1 MDVIRRNKR
10 ETTHIMVQLYDL
22 VIIGGGPGGIG
33 AAVEAKALG
42 LQNILMIEK
51 GENHSQTIRKFYKDN
66 KRVDKNYK
74 GQEIELKGTIDF
86 RDGTKE
92 STLNYF
98 DSLLDKGE
106 IDTAFNSEVESITK
120 ENGQFYVVTSK
131 AGYRAKNVIVAIGT
145 MGKPNKP
152 DYTLPISLKER
163 INFNLD
169 KCSQREKLLIVGGGN
184 SAVEYAIELSKTNNV
199 TLNYRRDTFSR
210 LNDINLTLINE
221 YNGQEKLRLRLGMD
235 IVSIENENGLV
246 KVNFTDGYYTIYDRV
261 IYAIG
266 GTTPVDFLKKCGITF
281 DAEGKPEFDEHYET
295 KTKGLYL
302 AGDIAVKSG
311 GSIAIALNHAHDIV
325 THILTSSH
333 M

>member
-1 MDVIRRNKR
+1 MLKIYDV
-10 ETTHIMVQLYDL
+10 

-33 AAVEAKALG
+33 AAVEAKVLG
-42 LQNILMIEK
+42 LKSILMIEK

-74 GQEIELKGTIDF
+74 GQEVELNGTIDF

-98 DSLLDKGE
+98 DSLLDSGE
-106 IDTAFNSEVESITK
+106 IDTAFKSEVESITK
-120 ENGQFYVVTSK
+120 VGNEFHVVTTS
-131 AGYRAKNVIVAIGT
+131 AGYRARNVIVAIGT

-152 DYTLPISLKER
+152 DYNLPISLKDR

-169 KCSQREKLLIVGGGN
+169 KCSQSEKLLIVGGGN

-199 TLNYRRDTFSR
+199 TLNYRRDSFNR
-210 LNDINLTLINE
+210 LNDVNLQMIHE

-235 IVSIENENGLV
+235 IVSVENDNGLV
-246 KVNFTDGYYTIYDRV
+246 KVNFTDGYYTIYDRLV
-261 IYAIG
+261 YAIG
-266 GTTPVDFLKKCGITF
+266 GTTPVDFLKKCGITL
-281 DAEGKPEFDEHYET
+281 DAEGKPEFDENYET

-302 AGDIAVKSG
+302 GGDIAVKSG
-311 GSIAIALNHAHDIV
+311 GSIAIALNHAYHIV
-325 THILTSSH
+325 QHILQTKPE
-333 M
+333 

>member
-1 MDVIRRNKR
+1 MLQIYDV
-10 ETTHIMVQLYDL
+10 

-33 AAVEAKALG
+33 AAVEAKVLG
-42 LQNILMIEK
+42 LKSILMIEK

-74 GQEIELKGTIDF
+74 GQEVELNGTIDF

-98 DSLLDKGE
+98 DALLDTGE

-120 ENGQFYVVTSK
+120 VEGEFHIVTSK

-152 DYTLPISLKER
+152 DYNLPMSLKER

-169 KCSQREKLLIVGGGN
+169 KCSQGEKLLIVGGGN
-184 SAVEYAIELSKTNNV
+184 SAIEYAIELSKTNNV
-199 TLNYRRDTFSR
+199 TLNYRRESFNR
-210 LNDINLTLINE
+210 LNEINLQMIHE
-221 YNGQEKLRLRLGMD
+221 YNGQEKLRLRMGMD
-235 IVSIENENGLV
+235 IVSVENENGLV
-246 KVNFTDGYYTIYDRV
+246 KVNFSDGYYTIYDRLV
-261 IYAIG
+261 YAIG
-266 GTTPVDFLKKCGITF
+266 GTTPVDFLKKCGISI
-281 DAEGKPEFDEHYET
+281 DSEGKPEFDENFET
-295 KTKGLYL
+295 HTKGLYI

-311 GSIAIALNHAHDIV
+311 GSIAIALNHAYHII
-325 THILTSSH
+325 THILQSK
-333 M
+333 

>member
-1 MDVIRRNKR
+1 MQQI
-10 ETTHIMVQLYDL
+10 YDM

-33 AAVEAKALG
+33 AAVEAKVLG
-42 LQNILMIEK
+42 IKTILMIEK
-51 GENHSQTIRKFYKDN
+51 GDNHSQTIRKFYKDN

-74 GQEIELKGTIDF
+74 GQEIEMAGNIDF

-98 DSLLDKGE
+98 DALLDHDE
-106 IDTAFNSEVESITK
+106 IDTAFKSEVESVIK
-120 ENGQFYVVTSK
+120 VGDEFQIVTNK

-152 DYTLPISLKER
+152 DYTLPVSLKER

-169 KCSQREKLLIVGGGN
+169 KCSQGEKMLIVGGGN

-210 LNDINLTLINE
+210 LNDVNLETIYA

-246 KVNFTDGYYTIYDRV
+246 KVSFTDGHFTIYDRV

-266 GTTPVDFLKKCGITF
+266 GTTPVDFLKKCGITI
-281 DAEGKPEFDEHYET
+281 DNDGKPEFDENFET
-295 KTKGLYL
+295 KVKGLYL
-302 AGDIAVKSG
+302 GGDIAVKSG
-311 GSIAIALNHAHDIV
+311 GSIAIALNHAHHIIS
-325 THILTSSH
+325 HILQQKQK
-333 M
+333 

>member
-1 MDVIRRNKR
+1 MLQIYDVA
-10 ETTHIMVQLYDL
+10 
-22 VIIGGGPGGIG
+22 IIGGGPGGIG
-33 AAVEAKALG
+33 AAVEAKVLG
-42 LQNILMIEK
+42 LKHILMIEK
-51 GENHSQTIRKFYKDN
+51 GDNHSQTIRKFYKDN

-74 GQEIELKGTIDF
+74 GQEVHLSGTIDF

-98 DSLLDKGE
+98 DSLLDSGE
-106 IDTAFNSEVESITK
+106 IDTAFNSEVESITRNDD
-120 ENGQFYVVTSK
+120 EFQIVTTK

-152 DYTLPISLKER
+152 DYTLPISLKDR
-163 INFNLD
+163 INFNLG
-169 KCSQREKLLIVGGGN
+169 KCSSAEKLLIVGGGN

-199 TLNYRRDTFSR
+199 TLNYRRDNFNR
-210 LNDINLTLINE
+210 INDTNLSLIHE

-235 IVSIENENGLV
+235 ISSIENENGLP
-246 KVNFTDGYYTIYDRV
+246 KVNFTDGYFTIYERV

-281 DAEGKPEFDEHYET
+281 NAENKPEFDENFET

-302 AGDIAVKSG
+302 AGDIAVRSG
-311 GSIAIALNHAHDIV
+311 GSIAIALNHAYDIV
-325 THILTSSH
+325 THILKQKN
-333 M
+333 

>member
-1 MDVIRRNKR
+1 MKQVYDVI
-10 ETTHIMVQLYDL
+10 
-22 VIIGGGPGGIG
+22 IIGGGPGGIG
-33 AAVEAKALG
+33 AAVEAKVLG
-42 LQNILMIEK
+42 IKNILMIEK
-51 GENHSQTIRKFYKDN
+51 GDNHSQTIRKFYKDN

-74 GQEIELKGTIDF
+74 GQEVELIGTIDF

-106 IDTAFNSEVESITK
+106 IDSAFNSEVESIIK
-120 ENGQFYVVTSK
+120 EGDEFHVVTAT
-131 AGYRAKNVIVAIGT
+131 AGYRGKNIIVSIGT

-152 DYTLPISLKER
+152 DYALPISLKER

-169 KCSQREKLLIVGGGN
+169 KCSQGEKLLLVGGGN

-199 TLNYRRDTFSR
+199 TLNYRKSTFSR
-210 LNDINLTLINE
+210 LNDINLQMIQE
-221 YNGQEKLRLRLGMD
+221 FNGQEKLRLRLGMD
-235 IVSIENENGLV
+235 IVSVENENGLV
-246 KVNFTDGYYTIYDRV
+246 KVHFTDGYYTVYDRV

-281 DAEGKPEFDEHYET
+281 DQDNKPEFDANFET

-311 GSIAIALNHAHDIV
+311 GSIAIALNHAYHIV
-325 THILTSSH
+325 SHILQHKTT
-333 M
+333 

>member
-1 MDVIRRNKR
+1 MQQ
-10 ETTHIMVQLYDL
+10 MYDM

-33 AAVEAKALG
+33 AAVEAKVLG
-42 LQNILMIEK
+42 INSILMIEK
-51 GENHSQTIRKFYKDN
+51 GDNHSQTIRKFYKDN

-74 GQEIELKGTIDF
+74 GQEIELHGNVDF
-86 RDGTKE
+86 TDGTKE

-98 DSLLDKGE
+98 DSLLDHDE

-120 ENGQFYVVTSK
+120 VGDEFQIVTSK
-131 AGYRAKNVIVAIGT
+131 AGYRARNVIVAIGT

-169 KCSQREKLLIVGGGN
+169 KCSQGEKLLIVGGGN
-184 SAVEYAIELSKTNNV
+184 SAIEYAIELSKTNNV
-199 TLNYRRDTFSR
+199 TLNYRKDTFSR
-210 LNDINLTLINE
+210 LNDINLQLIHE

-235 IVSIENENGLV
+235 ILCVENENGLV

-261 IYAIG
+261 VYAIG
-266 GTTPVDFLKKCGITF
+266 GTTPVDFLKKCGITI
-281 DAEGKPEFDEHYET
+281 DAEGKPEFDENFET
-295 KTKGLYL
+295 KMQGLYL

-311 GSIAIALNHAHDIV
+311 GSIAIALNHAY
-325 THILTSSH
+325 HIISH
-333 M
+333 MLKNRKN

>member
-1 MDVIRRNKR
+1 MQQIYDVA
-10 ETTHIMVQLYDL
+10 
-22 VIIGGGPGGIG
+22 IIGGGPGGIG
-33 AAVEAKALG
+33 AAVEAKVFG
-42 LQNILMIEK
+42 IKNILMIEK
-51 GENHSQTIRKFYKDN
+51 GNNHSQTIRKFYKDN

-74 GQEIELKGTIDF
+74 GQEVKLEGTIDF

-120 ENGQFYVVTSK
+120 IEDEFRIVTSK
-131 AGYRAKNVIVAIGT
+131 AGYIAKYVIVAIGT

-169 KCSQREKLLIVGGGN
+169 KCSQNEKILLVGGGN
-184 SAVEYAIELSKTNNV
+184 SAVEYALELSKTNNV
-199 TLNYRRDTFSR
+199 TLNYRKESFSR
-210 LNDINLTLINE
+210 LNDINLKMIQE

-235 IVSIENENGLV
+235 IVSIENENGLP
-246 KVNFTDGYYTIYDRV
+246 KVYFTDGYDTVYDRV

-266 GTTPVDFLKKCGITF
+266 GTTPIDFLKKCGITF
-281 DAEGKPEFDEHYET
+281 NEENKAEFDENYET
-295 KTKGLYL
+295 KTQGLYL

-311 GSIAIALNHAHDIV
+311 GSIAIALNHAYHIV
-325 THILTSSH
+325 SHILKSQQK
-333 M
+333 

>member
-1 MDVIRRNKR
+1 MLQIYDV
-10 ETTHIMVQLYDL
+10 

-33 AAVEAKALG
+33 AAVEAKVLG
-42 LQNILMIEK
+42 LKSILMIEK

-74 GQEIELKGTIDF
+74 GQEVELNGTIDF

-98 DSLLDKGE
+98 DALLDTGE

-120 ENGQFYVVTSK
+120 VENEFHIVTSK
-131 AGYRAKNVIVAIGT
+131 AGYRAKNVIIAIGT

-169 KCSQREKLLIVGGGN
+169 KCSQGEKLLLVGGGN
-184 SAVEYAIELSKTNNV
+184 SAVEYAIELSKSNNV
-199 TLNYRRDTFSR
+199 TLNYRRESFNR
-210 LNDINLTLINE
+210 LNEINLQMIHE
-221 YNGQEKLRLRLGMD
+221 YNGQEKLRLRMGMD
-235 IVSIENENGLV
+235 IISVENENGLV
-246 KVNFTDGYYTIYDRV
+246 KVNFTDGYYTIYDRL

-266 GTTPVDFLKKCGITF
+266 GTTPVDFLKKCGISI
-281 DAEGKPEFDEHYET
+281 DAEGKPEFDENFET
-295 KTKGLYL
+295 QTKGLYL

-311 GSIAIALNHAHDIV
+311 GSIAIALNHAYHII
-325 THILTSSH
+325 THILQSK
-333 M
+333 

>member
-1 MDVIRRNKR
+1 MIQ
-10 ETTHIMVQLYDL
+10 IYDI

-33 AAVEAKALG
+33 AAVEAKVLG
-42 LQNILMIEK
+42 LKSILMIEK
-51 GENHSQTIRKFYKDN
+51 GDNHSQTIRKFYKDN

-74 GQEIELKGTIDF
+74 GQEIALAGTIDF

-98 DSLLDKGE
+98 DALLDKGE

-120 ENGQFYVVTSK
+120 CDDEFQIVTSK
-131 AGYRAKNVIVAIGT
+131 AGYRAKNVVIAIGT

-152 DYTLPISLKER
+152 EYALPISLKER

-169 KCSQREKLLIVGGGN
+169 KCSQGEKLLLVGGGN
-184 SAVEYAIELSKTNNV
+184 SAVEYALELSKTNNV
-199 TLNYRRDTFSR
+199 TLNYRKDVFTR
-210 LNDINLTLINE
+210 LNDINYKLIHE

-235 IVSIENENGLV
+235 IVSVENENGLV
-246 KVNFTDGYYTIYDRV
+246 KVNFTDGYHTIYDRL

-266 GTTPVDFLKKCGITF
+266 GTTPVDFLKKCGISF
-281 DAEGKPEFDEHYET
+281 GEDGKPEFDENFET

-311 GSIAIALNHAHDIV
+311 GSIALALNHAYGIV
-325 THILTSSH
+325 THILKTRQA
-333 M
+333 